1 MFGGAEQAGESR
13 DVQRLPVVE
22 GVIPEQP
29 EIRVVIDDPA
39 FRPVGLGRKRAAA
52 DAAAKAKAQADA
64 AKAAA
69 SDKTEQAK
77 AAAEQARRTAQEK
90 AEQFKAQTAGAQDKA
105 KEAQDRAKEAA
116 MKAKEA
122 ADQAASKAGEAV
134 HKNRGKIDSGVDRAA
149 RLIDEKTQGKAT
161 GVVQKVKEIIATVL
175 DKTEGRRTA
184 GAKVENAA
192 QDVESRIADA
202 TTDVQDKVD
211 GDNRF

>member
-1 MFGGAEQAGESR
+1 M
-13 DVQRLPVVE
+13 
-22 GVIPEQP
+22 
-29 EIRVVIDDPA
+29 
-39 FRPVGLGRKRAAA
+39 
-52 DAAAKAKAQADA
+52 
-64 AKAAA
+64 
-69 SDKTEQAK
+69 
-77 AAAEQARRTAQEK
+77 
-90 AEQFKAQTAGAQDKA
+90 
-105 KEAQDRAKEAA
+105 
-116 MKAKEA
+116 
-122 ADQAASKAGEAV
+122 
-134 HKNRGKIDSGVDRAA
+134 DRAA